1 MNRRHFLKGSVSS
14 LLGLSIRSL
23 LTGLPPAFLLTGAV
37 RAQASGRKFAIIAQ
51 SGAGESVNGGG
62 PGSFDSPDFIHAGA
76 GSTDLTRVV
85 DGREFTATD
94 LAETTTFLGGSQPV
108 RIARVF
114 EALGPMQDN
123 MAFFH
128 HRTGFGIHPQF
139 QRAQKIDGRLR
150 GDSGRGQEHLASAIA
165 QENAVALGTLMDQ
178 PVVLSGNATF
188 RDAPL
193 GTYSPTALRELVMS
207 AVGSEVPADMFGAT
221 RNFLVDEVY
230 RNTRESGDPNQR
242 RFLDEFVISQNQAAE
257 VAERLV
263 SEVDVIDDNGL
274 ANQMKM
280 AAIIVKLRLAPA
292 VVVGYRFSGDNHV
305 SNGMTVEAE
314 STLNMMANY
323 REFYDFA
330 VGNGVWDEILYA
342 TLSVFGR
349 SMNETG
355 NGRGHNGS
363 LSTGL
368 LFGGHLGRQVV
379 GGIDPTQPRGVS
391 LPINSNTGGTE
402 NANVTEQDSFAC
414 YAKSVLQATG
424 VPQDRLDVRVPDV
437 PAVSLV

>member
-1 MNRRHFLKGSVSS
+1 MNRRNFLMGSAGS

-23 LTGLPPAFLLTGAV
+23 LTGLTPAFLLTGQLH
-37 RAQASGRKFAIIAQ
+37 AQESGRKFAIIAQ
-51 SGAGESVNGGG
+51 SGAGESVNGSG
-62 PGSFDSPDFIHAGA
+62 PGSFDSPDFIHAGS
-76 GSTDLTRVV
+76 GSTDLTRDI
-85 DGREFTATD
+85 DGRTYTAAD
-94 LAETTTFLGGSQPV
+94 LGETTSFLGGPNPV

-114 EALGPMQDN
+114 EALGMMQEN

-165 QENAVALGTLMDQ
+165 QENATALGTLMSQ

-207 AVGSEVPADMFGAT
+207 AVGSVVPSDMFGAT

-230 RNTRESGDPNQR
+230 QRTRESGDPNQR
-242 RFLDEFVISQNQAAE
+242 RFLDEFVISQNQATE

-263 SEVDVIDDNGL
+263 SEVEAIDDDEL
-274 ANQMKM
+274 ASQMKM
-280 AAIIVKLRLAPA
+280 AAIIIKLRLAPA
-292 VVVGYRFSGDNHV
+292 IVVDYRFSGDNHV

-314 STLNMMANY
+314 HTLNMVADY

-330 VGNGVWDEILYA
+330 VSNGVWDELLYA

-368 LFGGHLGRQVV
+368 LFGGHLSRKVV
-379 GGIDPTQPRGVS
+379 GGIDLTQPRGVS
-391 LPINSNTGGTE
+391 LPINSSTGGTD
-402 NANVTEQDSFAC
+402 NADVSEADSFAC
-414 YAKSVLQATG
+414 YAKSVLQAAG
-424 VPQDRLDVRVPDV
+424 VPQSRLDVRVPDV